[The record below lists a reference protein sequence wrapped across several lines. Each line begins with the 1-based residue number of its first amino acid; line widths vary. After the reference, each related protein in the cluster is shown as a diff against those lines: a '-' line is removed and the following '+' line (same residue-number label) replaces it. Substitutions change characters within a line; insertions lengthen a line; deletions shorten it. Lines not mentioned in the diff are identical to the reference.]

1 MAIRPVYL
9 VSNGKVIKSE
19 YEFQWYAGFSVAQ
32 KQRSIAALHNA
43 VKSANKEANP
53 LEISTKGTIDLGV
66 KLSAFNLKLDGYI
79 REYFPEFQSLFKR
92 RSVSRPAGA

>member
-32 KQRSIAALHNA
+32 KQRSIAALILRISNSILKGVSTLRLKPQQLYDLCLRSITRYHPLTFPILYVFTA
-43 VKSANKEANP
+43 KSYC
-53 LEISTKGTIDLGV
+53 V
-66 KLSAFNLKLDGYI
+66 DGGYDI
-79 REYFPEFQSLFKR
+79 GGF
-92 RSVSRPAGA
+92 

>member
-66 KLSAFNLKLDGYI
+66 NRQTEARTSQERGSYYGERLLRDF
-79 REYFPEFQSLFKR
+79 
-92 RSVSRPAGA
+92 